1 MVLHQFRALSLVI
14 RVEFIDDRHH
24 GVTETGSLHPLIII
38 VSLIEHNPPEPGF
51 AYCLLVQKYILV
63 LIISLCPKQAAAHG
77 AQLMAF

>member
-14 RVEFIDDRHH
+14 RVELINDRNH
-24 GVTETGSLHPLIII
+24 GVAETGSLHPLIIV
-38 VSLIEHNPPEPGF
+38 VSLVEHNPPKPGF
-51 AYCLLVQKYILV
+51 AYCLLVQKHILV